1 MSERVISTD
10 SPVIVK
16 TKQLMAGASGVL
28 SLAQGMLCAC
38 HHPSALHTNSRANAT
53 RSYLVHVT

>member
-38 HHPSALHTNSRANAT
+38 YHPSALHSHSRASAT
-53 RSYLVHVT
+53 RLCRTHVT